1 MQVVFLR
8 VAVLSLTC
16 SAVLLPLLL
25 LSPRLRSRY
34 AARTCYFL
42 WLLLALRLLIPVQ
55 LSLPRA
61 QVTVEAP
68 VYTLSLPA
76 PAAGA
81 TDTVG
86 TAGGPAV
93 LPGQAAPGGVEPAAP
108 VHRTVSLTGIAAA
121 VWLAVGGIFLL
132 WQLLSYAAARRALL
146 RAARPAEE
154 GELALLETLRRSSG
168 IRRAVGLF
176 RTGRIGTPMM
186 LGLLRPVILLPER
199 PMSGGELEVVLR
211 HELAHLRRGDVA
223 YKGLMLLCN
232 AVHWFNPLVW
242 LMAREAGRNLEY
254 CCDDDVVRDQDG
266 AFRRRYGEI
275 LLETAAG
282 GSAPAFSTRF
292 GGGKGQLKGRLAN
305 LFQHKKNSILLVC
318 MVLVLALAAGSLVAC
333 EAGGGKAL
341 TGEQALD
348 ALEESLSYSGGTLA
362 FTLPERC
369 PAEDLSIQIAGRQ
382 EAAGMGGM
390 SWHADT
396 PEDWEAGKAY
406 QITIPTGEDAHFT
419 ELTMSVSLPDAE
431 RDIDLLPLLDMEN
444 VAGGNGD
451 SDIEALMKGAA
462 IRESLESLD
471 EITDAMVSGETIIG
485 FRMSGG
491 ESPLE
496 NGFSYKVQN
505 FTGVIWNY
513 TIRADTNIDVELNYL
528 TDFPEGQFKAAVV
541 TAEGKVI
548 YLENDAAGKTVTLSL
563 PAGDNV
569 VTMVGYRAE
578 GEFRIRMMPRDG
590 VVFQRWGNG
599 FDNLVP
605 PVQGRASQTAQNWIW
620 PVASREV
627 LEPFSAV
634 YDSGNE
640 YYFTGNNGVDLSV
653 QPGEPVQAAAD
664 GTVAATGE
672 SGAGLGYSVTLQHAD
687 GYVTYYLGLSGPA
700 LLSPGSQ
707 VKQGD
712 TLGTVG
718 DDARL
723 HFEVQRHTQDAWT
736 LYDPVAL
743 ILEGDKEK
751 YVTAATNTAPTTDQA
766 WTAAQAWL
774 DEQVQ
779 NGPSG
784 NPGYAYLEGRIESL
798 EFAGSVNGYS
808 AYEFDYKFRV
818 DRPENAPVAGSAY
831 VEDGD
836 WVHDYPMV
844 AYLMFRGDE
853 CLGVAY
859 EDLGPGSIAFWDETI
874 TYQTTEERCKTVAMA
889 AVELAGGLADLESG
903 AVQVDSSAPLTRTA
917 EELSQGTYSQ
927 QYPTAAQSVTFYP
940 VEGRGDIDPN
950 GLLGTYYY
958 FFGKELGM
966 GKFNALLH
974 GTDAPYHIFDGKLY
988 QREGAAFPAPVRT
1001 VDWSAFAVTAER
1013 EDGFDFTLSGA
1024 EDGAARSWDFSLE
1037 QSNRD
1042 GTGYAW
1048 RFYTWFGE
1056 S

>member
-16 SAVLLPLLL
+16 SVVLLPLLL

-68 VYTLSLPA
+68 AYTLSLPA

-86 TAGGPAV
+86 NVGGPAV
-93 LPGQAAPGGVEPAAP
+93 LPGQAAPGGAEPAAP
-108 VHRTVSLTGIAAA
+108 VHRTVSVTGIAAA
-121 VWLAVGGIFLL
+121 VWLAVGGLFLL

-154 GELALLETLRRSSG
+154 GEVAYLETLRRRSG

-186 LGLLRPVILLPER
+186 LGLLRPVILLPGR
-199 PMSGGELEVVLR
+199 PMPGGELEVVLR

-333 EAGGGKAL
+333 EAGDGKAL

-369 PAEDLSIQIAGRQ
+369 PAEDWSILIAGRQ

-431 RDIDLLPLLDMEN
+431 RDIDLL
-444 VAGGNGD
+444 A
-451 SDIEALMKGAA
+451 
-462 IRESLESLD
+462 
-471 EITDAMVSGETIIG
+471 VSG
-485 FRMSGG
+485 RS
-491 ESPLE
+491 S
-496 NGFSYKVQN
+496 
-505 FTGVIWNY
+505 
-513 TIRADTNIDVELNYL
+513 RAWL
-528 TDFPEGQFKAAVV
+528 
-541 TAEGKVI
+541 
-548 YLENDAAGKTVTLSL
+548 
-563 PAGDNV
+563 
-569 VTMVGYRAE
+569 
-578 GEFRIRMMPRDG
+578 
-590 VVFQRWGNG
+590 
-599 FDNLVP
+599 
-605 PVQGRASQTAQNWIW
+605 W

-634 YDSGNE
+634 YNSGNE

-700 LLSPGSQ
+700 LLSPGSP

-940 VEGRGDIDPN
+940 VEGMNDVDPN
-950 GLLGTYYY
+950 GLLGTCYY
-958 FFGKELGM
+958 FFGKDLGLQ
-966 GKFNALLH
+966 KFNALLH

-1001 VDWSAFAVTAER
+1001 VDWSTFAVTAER

>member
-68 VYTLSLPA
+68 AYTLSLPA
-76 PAAGA
+76 PAAGTA
-81 TDTVG
+81 DTVG
-86 TAGGPAV
+86 NVGGPAV
-93 LPGQAAPGGVEPAAP
+93 IPEPAAPGGVEPAAP

-154 GELALLETLRRSSG
+154 GELALLEALRRSSG

-186 LGLLRPVILLPER
+186 LGLLRPVILLPGR
-199 PMSGGELEVVLR
+199 PMPGGELEVVLR

-369 PAEDLSIQIAGRQ
+369 PAEDWSIQIAGRQ

-431 RDIDLLPLLDMEN
+431 RDIDLL
-444 VAGGNGD
+444 A
-451 SDIEALMKGAA
+451 
-462 IRESLESLD
+462 
-471 EITDAMVSGETIIG
+471 VSG
-485 FRMSGG
+485 RS
-491 ESPLE
+491 S
-496 NGFSYKVQN
+496 
-505 FTGVIWNY
+505 
-513 TIRADTNIDVELNYL
+513 RAWL
-528 TDFPEGQFKAAVV
+528 
-541 TAEGKVI
+541 
-548 YLENDAAGKTVTLSL
+548 
-563 PAGDNV
+563 
-569 VTMVGYRAE
+569 
-578 GEFRIRMMPRDG
+578 
-590 VVFQRWGNG
+590 
-599 FDNLVP
+599 
-605 PVQGRASQTAQNWIW
+605 W

-634 YDSGNE
+634 YNSGNE

-672 SGAGLGYSVTLQHAD
+672 SGAGLGYSVTLRHAD

-859 EDLGPGSIAFWDETI
+859 EDLGPGSIAFWEETI
-874 TYQTTEERCKTVAMA
+874 LYQTVEERRKTVAMA
-889 AVELAGGLADLESG
+889 AVELARELTDLECG

-940 VEGRGDIDPN
+940 VEGMSDVDPN

-988 QREGAAFPAPVRT
+988 QREGAVFPAPVRT
-1001 VDWSAFAVTAER
+1001 VDWSTFAVTAER

-1037 QSNRD
+1037 QSSRD

>member
-61 QVTVEAP
+61 QVRVEAP
-68 VYTLSLPA
+68 AYTLSLPA

-81 TDTVG
+81 TDTAG
-86 TAGGPAV
+86 TVGGPAV
-93 LPGQAAPGGVEPAAP
+93 LPGQAAPVGVEPAAP
-108 VHRTVSLTGIAAA
+108 VHRTVSVAGIAAA
-121 VWLAVGGIFLL
+121 VWLAVGGLFLL

-146 RAARPAEE
+146 RAACLAAE
-154 GELALLETLRRSSG
+154 GELALLEALRRSSG
-168 IRRAVGLF
+168 IRRPVGLF

-186 LGLLRPVILLPER
+186 LGLLHPVILLPER

-211 HELAHLRRGDVA
+211 HELAHLKRGDVA

-305 LFQHKKNSILLVC
+305 LFQHKKNSIVLVC
-318 MVLVLALAAGSLVAC
+318 MVLGLALVAGSLVAC

-341 TGEQALD
+341 TGEEALD

-362 FTLPERC
+362 FTLPEGC
-369 PAEDLSIQIAGRQ
+369 PAEDWSIQIAGRQ
-382 EAAGMGGM
+382 EAVGMGGM

-396 PEDWEAGKAY
+396 PETWEAGKAY
-406 QITIPTGEDAHFT
+406 QITIPTGEDAYFT

-431 RDIDLLPLLDMEN
+431 RDVDLLALVYADTLYTNETYGFTLQLPLSWAGYYRVEESENGANFYFAPAGEGHGLIINLLVEPERRTQPLMVRDRLLGWREGCYIYLYYSMSEVPVPLDDAVIQRYGTMYQDILDLP
-444 VAGGNGD
+444 D
-451 SDIEALMKGAA
+451 SALTFTSGAA
-462 IRESLESLD
+462 
-471 EITDAMVSGETIIG
+471 
-485 FRMSGG
+485 
-491 ESPLE
+491 
-496 NGFSYKVQN
+496 
-505 FTGVIWNY
+505 
-513 TIRADTNIDVELNYL
+513 
-528 TDFPEGQFKAAVV
+528 AAW
-541 TAEGKVI
+541 
-548 YLENDAAGKTVTLSL
+548 
-563 PAGDNV
+563 
-569 VTMVGYRAE
+569 
-578 GEFRIRMMPRDG
+578 F
-590 VVFQRWGNG
+590 
-599 FDNLVP
+599 
-605 PVQGRASQTAQNWIW
+605 W
-620 PVASREV
+620 PVGSREV

-634 YDSGNE
+634 YDSDNE
-640 YYFTGNNGVDLSV
+640 YYFTGNCGVDLSV
-653 QPGEPVQAAAD
+653 QPGEPVQAAAG

-672 SGAGLGYSVTLQHAD
+672 SGVGLGYSVTLQHAD

-700 LLSPGSQ
+700 LLSTGSQ

-718 DDARL
+718 DGARL
-723 HFEVQRHTQDAWT
+723 HFEVQRHTEDAWT

-751 YVTAATNTAPTTDQA
+751 YVTAATNTAPTTDQV

-818 DRPENAPVAGSAY
+818 DHPENAPVAGSAY

-859 EDLGPGSIAFWDETI
+859 EDLGPESIAFWEETI
-874 TYQTTEERCKTVAMA
+874 LYQTVEERYKTVAMA
-889 AVELAGGLADLESG
+889 AVELTKGLADLESG
-903 AVQVDSSAPLTRTA
+903 AVQVDFSAPLTRTA

-940 VEGRGDIDPN
+940 VEGMSGVDPN
-950 GLLGTYYY
+950 GLLGTCYY
-958 FFGKELGM
+958 FLGKELGLQ
-966 GKFNALLH
+966 KFNALLH

-988 QREGAAFPAPVRT
+988 QREGAAFPALVRT
-1001 VDWSAFAVTAER
+1001 VDWSTFAVTGER

-1056 S
+1056 N